1 MHGRAVLIVSIYGLT
16 CMAGAGMAR
25 AEEGKK
31 AEDGKKKVTLCHRPP
46 GNPKN
51 AHTISV
57 GEPASAA
64 HLRHGDQL
72 GPCPSEDAITSRTP
86 ANPDGRAGARRDR
99 RPGGPSRRTAA
110 SPPPP

>member
-1 MHGRAVLIVSIYGLT
+1 MHGNAVLIISICGLT
-16 CMAGAGMAR
+16 CVAGAGLAQ

-57 GEPASAA
+57 GEPATAA

-86 ANPDGRAGARRDR
+86 ANSDAPARGPRDR
-99 RPGGPSRRTAA
+99 SPAGPPRKADA